1 MKFQGRGF
9 LGFYE
14 WGKIP
19 NEGAPDIS
27 HPMLQKLAGFLLK
40 FVLKYYDDE
49 TYVNEETHVSKSF
62 CQLEKLLAKPVSVE
76 LASCKNCFTV
86 ETAFL
91 YGIFFDAL
99 AAKKCAKRHQTTIRL

>member
-27 HPMLQKLAGFLLK
+27 HPMLQKLAGFLVK
-40 FVLKYYDDE
+40 FFLEYYDDE

-62 CQLEKLLAKPVSVE
+62 CQL
-76 LASCKNCFTV
+76 KNCWPNPCPLNCFLV
-86 ETAFL
+86 KTASP
-91 YGIFFDAL
+91 
-99 AAKKCAKRHQTTIRL
+99 